1 MTTVDELYANKI
13 ILNAVLPL
21 IKVIIEEKE
30 MPAKAFKGKNVKI
43 QISAN
48 DPSGKVATHFDIQ
61 DGQWTVVRGGAEK
74 PDLELGFPSITT
86 FNAFFRGKSKR
97 LPRIKGWYKI
107 GLLTGILKPLLA
119 MSNLLTSKK
128 PPEKEEDKE
137 LLVKLFFYL
146 LSSGISQLNKAGH
159 PDVSK
164 WAQRSP
170 DRVYAWGVTGKPE
183 LSAYIR
189 VKAGNTKAA
198 RGEYTRSKP
207 FFTMRFDS
215 VDSALGILLQT
226 DNMIEATMKGRI
238 VMEGAPEYGAQIG
251 EFMILVGS
259 YVS

>member
-1 MTTVDELYANKI
+1 MASEL
-13 ILNAVLPL
+13 
-21 IKVIIEEKE
+21 E
-30 MPAKAFKGKNVKI
+30 
-43 QISAN
+43 
-48 DPSGKVATHFDIQ
+48 
-61 DGQWTVVRGGAEK
+61 
-74 PDLELGFPSITT
+74 FPSITA

-119 MSNLLTSKK
+119 MSSLLTSKK
-128 PPEKEEDKE
+128 PPEKEADKE

-170 DRVYAWGVTGKPE
+170 DRVYAWGVIGKPD

-251 EFMILVGS
+251 EFMIMVGS